1 MTITKTLLLAG
12 LTVASLA
19 GPAMA
24 QEGPDLG
31 QLYWAEKA
39 LQAAPAAAPVQVL
52 GLSHSFFSRSNA
64 LGTADVPSVGGGEGQ

>member
-24 QEGPDLG
+24 QNDDAG
-31 QLYWAEKA
+31 QAYWAEKA
-39 LQAAPAAAPVQVL
+39 LQSAPAVGPAQ
-52 GLSHSFFSRSNA
+52 GLSHSFFNQSNTTNRTID
-64 LGTADVPSVGGGEGQ
+64 LPSLGGGEG

>member
-24 QEGPDLG
+24 QEAQDLG
-31 QLYWAEKA
+31 QLYWAEKSA
-39 LQAAPAAAPVQVL
+39 EAAPSVGQARSQ
-52 GLSHSFFSRSNA
+52 SHSFFYRSSTVNQ
-64 LGTADVPSVGGGEGQ
+64 GTVGFPSTGGGEG

>member
-24 QEGPDLG
+24 QNDDAG
-31 QLYWAEKA
+31 QAYWAEKA
-39 LQAAPAAAPVQVL
+39 LQSAPAVGPVQ
-52 GLSHSFFSRSNA
+52 GLSHSFFNRSTTINQTPD
-64 LGTADVPSVGGGEGQ
+64 LPSVGGGEG

>member
-24 QEGPDLG
+24 QNDDAG
-31 QLYWAEKA
+31 QAYWADKA
-39 LQAAPAAAPVQVL
+39 LQARPPVGAIQ
-52 GLSHSFFSRSNA
+52 GLSHSFFNQSSTINRTID
-64 LGTADVPSVGGGEGQ
+64 LPSVGGGEG